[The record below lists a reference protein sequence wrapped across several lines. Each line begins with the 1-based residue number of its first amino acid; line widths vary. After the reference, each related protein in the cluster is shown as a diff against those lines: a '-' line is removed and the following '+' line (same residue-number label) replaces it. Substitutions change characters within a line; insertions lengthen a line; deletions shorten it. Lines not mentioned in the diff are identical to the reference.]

1 MADKIKDGLEYV
13 VIIKQHLVEVENS
26 LPASSK
32 AKLVSINEAFCGG
45 HSFEKL
51 QTV

>member
-1 MADKIKDGLEYV
+1 MAWNSYYKTTL
-13 VIIKQHLVEVENS
+13 LVEVENS

-32 AKLVSINEAFCGG
+32 AKLVSINKASCGG

-51 QTV
+51 QNV